1 MKPKRSL
8 TAMAVLFICTG
19 AVLTLENYSLVA
31 GISSHWPLFIILVGS
46 GFALLFFQNG
56 RQDAALIWL
65 GSFCIPIGVFF
76 YFLNFTSW
84 RHMAHLW
91 PLFLGIVGLSF
102 LVTTIVTKSRIFLY
116 LSFLFVTLFCALW
129 LVFTVS
135 IKLWPVS
142 LIVFGL
148 SLLSINFFAQ
158 KETLQQKRT
167 R

>member
-8 TAMAVLFICTG
+8 TALAALFICTG
-19 AVLTLENYSLVA
+19 AVLTLENYRLVA
-31 GISSHWPLFIILVGS
+31 GISAHWPLFLILVGS
-46 GFALLFFQNG
+46 GFVLLYFKE
-56 RQDAALIWL
+56 RRRDAALIWL
-65 GSFCIPIGVFF
+65 GSFCVPIGVFF

-84 RHMAHLW
+84 EHMAHLW
-91 PLFLGIVGLSF
+91 PLFLGITGLSF
-102 LVTTIVTKSRIFLY
+102 LITTIATKSRIFLY

-135 IKLWPVS
+135 IKLWPMS
-142 LIVFGL
+142 LVVFGL
-148 SLLSINFFAQ
+148 SLLSINLFAN

>member
-8 TAMAVLFICTG
+8 TALAVLLIGTG

-31 GISSHWPLFIILVGS
+31 GISAHWPLFIILVGS
-46 GFALLFFQNG
+46 GFVLLYFQE
-56 RQDAALIWL
+56 RRRDAALIWL
-65 GSFCIPIGVFF
+65 GSFCVPIGAFF

-91 PLFLGIVGLSF
+91 PLFLGITGLSF
-102 LVTTIVTKSRIFLY
+102 LVTTIATKNRVFLF
-116 LSFLFVTLFCALW
+116 LSLLFVTLFCALW

-135 IKLWPVS
+135 IKLWPMS
-142 LIVFGL
+142 LVVFGL
-148 SLLSINFFAQ
+148 SLLSINFFTK
-158 KETLQQKRT
+158 KETFQQKRT